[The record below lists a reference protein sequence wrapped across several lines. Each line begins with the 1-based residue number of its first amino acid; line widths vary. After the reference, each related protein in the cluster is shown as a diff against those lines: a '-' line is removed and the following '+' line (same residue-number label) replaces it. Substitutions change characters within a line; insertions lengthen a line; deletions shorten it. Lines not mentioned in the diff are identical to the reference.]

1 MQTGEISNLILLLSA
16 CGVTTIAPGERFQSG
31 NMSVSAESLTDE
43 ETKNV
48 QEAVEKIGGKYIICT
63 VVTFYNIWL
72 MLCINGLFVK
82 IALF

>member
-43 ETKNV
+43 ETKC
-48 QEAVEKIGGKYIICT
+48 AGG
-63 VVTFYNIWL
+63 
-72 MLCINGLFVK
+72 G
-82 IALF
+82 